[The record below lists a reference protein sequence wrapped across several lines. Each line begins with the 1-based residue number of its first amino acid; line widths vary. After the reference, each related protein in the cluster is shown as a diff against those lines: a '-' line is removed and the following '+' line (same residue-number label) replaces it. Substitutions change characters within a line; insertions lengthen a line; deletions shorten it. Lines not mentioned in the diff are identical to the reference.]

1 MLMVKNAKQLRL
13 GDVVFVFLQTFLA
26 TQKVKQCNSFASSYS
41 NKHELIRLFVIKQKA
56 KTTQRTDNKVFYI
69 AVGVFVRFLAEKFT
83 EENVLLSN
91 QERLD
96 TRMLPD
102 LKYIIALIL
111 ACYSVVQPTC
121 KRLVEKYIFRLMLGI
136 LKVQS
141 VYIFRKQCGLK

>member
-1 MLMVKNAKQLRL
+1 MLTVKNAKQLRL
-13 GDVVFVFLQTFLA
+13 GDAVFVFLQTFLA
-26 TQKVKQCNSFASSYS
+26 TQKVKQRNSFASSYS

-56 KTTQRTDNKVFYI
+56 KTTQITDNKVFYI
-69 AVGVFVRFLAEKFT
+69 AVGVFVRFLADKFT

-96 TRMLPD
+96 TRILPD
-102 LKYIIALIL
+102 LKYTIALIL

-141 VYIFRKQCGLK
+141 VYIFRNQCGLR